1 MEGVKFVEVLIEEGI
16 ASVVVRHFDYRK
28 KIAQCAH
35 WDVFYNV
42 CSYKP
47 KLQLALQVCNHM
59 AVQKTNGVL
68 SQKKKRN
75 GVG

>member
-1 MEGVKFVEVLIEEGI
+1 VLWYVTLIIE
-16 ASVVVRHFDYRK
+16 K

-35 WDVFYNV
+35 WVVFYNV
-42 CSYKP
+42 CSYKL

-59 AVQKTNGVL
+59 AVQKAKGVL
-68 SQKKKRN
+68 SQNKNRN

>member
-1 MEGVKFVEVLIEEGI
+1 MERVKFVEVLIEEGI

-35 WDVFYNV
+35 WVVFYNV
-42 CSYKP
+42 CSYKL

-59 AVQKTNGVL
+59 AVQKAKGVL
-68 SQKKKRN
+68 SQNKNRN